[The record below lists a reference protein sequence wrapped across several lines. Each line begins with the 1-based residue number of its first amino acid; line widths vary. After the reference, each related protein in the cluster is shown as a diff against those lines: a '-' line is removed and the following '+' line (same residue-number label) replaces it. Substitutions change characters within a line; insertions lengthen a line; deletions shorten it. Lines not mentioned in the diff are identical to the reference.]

1 MKKQN
6 RRKFL
11 GDSMK
16 LASTALVLGSIP
28 SVFAKDQNQESLHA
42 THKPKITNVA
52 NKSQE
57 AVRNV
62 AKNPFGLVYENAIS
76 KNGKGKVNIQQV
88 SYKTRGLKAVAN
100 VYLPPNFTSSGKY
113 PAIVVA
119 HPNGGVKEQV
129 AGLYAQNLAQ
139 MGYVTLAFD
148 ALYQGASEGMPRNV
162 DTPTNRIE
170 DIYAAID
177 FISTFEG
184 VDNNRLGILGIC
196 GGGGYTLK
204 AAQTDKRLKAIA
216 TLSMFN
222 SGLVRRN
229 GFLDSQISSIQTRL
243 EEASKARAKQ
253 VLGEILYTGAAPVK
267 LSQPELAKI
276 DTDLYREGAI
286 YYGDTHAH
294 PNSSFAYTTASLLEL
309 MSFDALNQI
318 ELINKPLLLMVGDKA
333 DTAYMSEQA
342 YKRASGTDTK
352 ELFRL
357 QDSTHIQTYFKPN
370 VVAQALGKL
379 EEFYKQ
385 YV

>member
-28 SVFAKDQNQESLHA
+28 AFAKSVGDTQKIRGT
-42 THKPKITNVA
+42 THQARNVA

-57 AVRNV
+57 AARNV

-76 KNGKGKVNIQQV
+76 KNEKGKVNLKQV
-88 SYKTRGLKAVAN
+88 SYDARGLKAVAN

-148 ALYQGASEGMPRNV
+148 ALYQGASEGSPRNV

-170 DIYAAID
+170 DIYAAVD
-177 FISTFEG
+177 FISTFKG

-243 EEASKARAKQ
+243 EEASKARARQ
-253 VLGEILYTGAAPVK
+253 ALGEILYTGAAPVK

-318 ELINKPLLLMVGDKA
+318 KLINKPLLLMVGDKA

-342 YKRASGTDTK
+342 YNRASGTDTK

-357 QDSTHIQTYFKPN
+357 QDSTHIQTYFKPS
-370 VVAQALGKL
+370 VVAQVLGKL

>member
-28 SVFAKDQNQESLHA
+28 AFAKSVGDTQKIRGT
-42 THKPKITNVA
+42 THQARNVA

-57 AVRNV
+57 ATRNV

-76 KNGKGKVNIQQV
+76 KNEKGKVNLKQV
-88 SYKTRGLKAVAN
+88 SYDTRGLKAVAN

-148 ALYQGASEGMPRNV
+148 AL
-162 DTPTNRIE
+162 
-170 DIYAAID
+170 
-177 FISTFEG
+177 
-184 VDNNRLGILGIC
+184 
-196 GGGGYTLK
+196 
-204 AAQTDKRLKAIA
+204 
-216 TLSMFN
+216 
-222 SGLVRRN
+222 
-229 GFLDSQISSIQTRL
+229 
-243 EEASKARAKQ
+243 
-253 VLGEILYTGAAPVK
+253 
-267 LSQPELAKI
+267 
-276 DTDLYREGAI
+276 
-286 YYGDTHAH
+286 
-294 PNSSFAYTTASLLEL
+294 
-309 MSFDALNQI
+309 NQI

-342 YKRASGTDTK
+342 YNRASGTDTK

-357 QDSTHIQTYFKPN
+357 QDSMHIQTYFKPS
-370 VVAQALGKL
+370 VVAHALGKL
-379 EEFYKQ
+379 EEFYKK

>member
-16 LASTALVLGSIP
+16 LASTALALGAIP
-28 SVFAKDQNQESLHA
+28 AFAKSMGDTQRIQGA
-42 THKPKITNVA
+42 THQARNVA

-57 AVRNV
+57 ATRNV

-76 KNGKGKVNIQQV
+76 KNEKGKVNIQQI

-100 VYLPPNFTSSGKY
+100 VYLPPNFTASGKY

-148 ALYQGASEGMPRNV
+148 ALYQGASEGSPRNV

-177 FISTFEG
+177 FISTFKG

-243 EEASKARAKQ
+243 EKASKARAKQ
-253 VLGEILYTGAAPVK
+253 ALGEILYTGAAPVK
-267 LSQPELAKI
+267 LSEAELAKI

-357 QDSTHIQTYFKPN
+357 QDSTHIQTYFKPS